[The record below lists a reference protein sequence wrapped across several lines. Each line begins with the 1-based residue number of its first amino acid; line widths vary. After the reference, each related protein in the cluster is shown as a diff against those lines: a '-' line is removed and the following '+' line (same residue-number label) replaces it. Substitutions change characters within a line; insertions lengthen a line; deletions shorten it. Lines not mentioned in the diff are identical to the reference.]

1 MSFQISRF
9 QCMSLTNV
17 RFGHFNNSKTDNWL
31 SHTSPASIKDAAIFC
46 IPEEHK
52 TLFHI
57 IHWREGKCIK
67 NVLKFYAT
75 EEKEVKAGLN

>member
-1 MSFQISRF
+1 
-9 QCMSLTNV
+9 
-17 RFGHFNNSKTDNWL
+17 
-31 SHTSPASIKDAAIFC
+31 
-46 IPEEHK
+46 
-52 TLFHI
+52 LFHI